1 MLFGFRLLCLHCRR
15 SFLINRPISPFCWWT
30 LLRKLL
36 AEGGFMWCTFSFRS
50 KAGIQRVNVNSKVNE
65 VFCWY
70 VYIGGIERA
79 SEYRHSK
86 LRSDNS
92 DISCVFIEPGFYDAE
107 GRYNLLRHASAIVSH
122 EYRRKGN
129 MLLASVWTI
138 RYGRLV
144 VHSTPLHN
152 RVVNSCT
159 AITTVRPTSYH
170 LFNILSWRFIALLA
184 HMIHGRCINNLYQ
197 CSNPCGLA

>member
-36 AEGGFMWCTFSFRS
+36 TEGGFMWCTFSFRS

-70 VYIGGIERA
+70 VYIGGIQRA

-86 LRSDNS
+86 LRSRNS

-107 GRYNLLRHASAIVSH
+107 GRYNLLRHASCVSDRESWIPQKRKHAI
-122 EYRRKGN
+122 GF
-129 MLLASVWTI
+129 
-138 RYGRLV
+138 
-144 VHSTPLHN
+144 
-152 RVVNSCT
+152 RVNY
-159 AITTVRPTSYH
+159 TVRTP
-170 LFNILSWRFIALLA
+170 
-184 HMIHGRCINNLYQ
+184 C
-197 CSNPCGLA
+197 CSLNAFAQPSC